1 MKLAE
6 VLKAA
11 GEPTRLRLLNL
22 LRQGSICVCDLQ
34 AVLGLPQPTIS
45 RHLAILWRAELVLD
59 ERDGTR
65 VFYRLAP
72 ATTAQLKAFRK
83 FLVQACSCEEGL
95 RQDLKALHRATAQG
109 ECRLLSP
116 ESAKQ
121 HPGLKGKPPSVR
133 AAR

>member
-22 LRQGSICVCDLQ
+22 LRQGDICVCDLQ
-34 AVLGLPQPTIS
+34 AVLEIPQPTIS
-45 RHLAILWRAELVLD
+45 RHLAILRRAELVLD
-59 ERDGTR
+59 ERDGAR

-83 FLVQACSCEEGL
+83 FLAQACPCEESL
-95 RQDLKALHRATAQG
+95 QQDLETLHRATAQG
-109 ECRLLSP
+109 ECRVLP
-116 ESAKQ
+116 PAFAKQ
-121 HPGLKGKPPSVR
+121 RPGLKGKPPSVR

>member
-1 MKLAE
+1 MMLGKL
-6 VLKAA
+6 LSAA
-11 GEPTRLRLLNL
+11 ADPVRLRLLNL

-45 RHLAILWRAELVLD
+45 RHLAVLRHAELVLD
-59 ERDGTR
+59 ERNGTR

-72 ATTAQLKAFRK
+72 ATTSQLKLFRE
-83 FLVQACSCEEGL
+83 FLAKACPCEEDL

-121 HPGLKGKPPSVR
+121 RPGLKGKPPTDR